1 MWHCLLS
8 GDFPCRQGT
17 LYGDEQGQSG
27 AQIWGW
33 LSSVEHRVAGRA
45 ASFGCAPWATHP
57 AGPAGRAGCCGTMK
71 TVGLKR
77 SKEQTRP
84 GRGVLALMPHHLAV
98 VFFKRLSRG
107 CHAGSQHCLS
117 PRWAAG
123 ADWDDA
129 WLQHGFSWQ
138 TLLCARPCS
147 PQPGHLPHLGL
158 PPGHAVPVPFRV
170 RG

>member
-8 GDFPCRQGT
+8 GDPPCRQGT
-17 LYGDEQGQSG
+17 LYRDEQGQSG

-33 LSSVEHRVAGRA
+33 LSSVEHRVASRA
-45 ASFGCAPWATHP
+45 CQLWLCSLGHAPCRPCWEGWLLRYHEDSWIEKEQRANQARERSAGTDAAPFGC
-57 AGPAGRAGCCGTMK
+57 
-71 TVGLKR
+71 
-77 SKEQTRP
+77 
-84 GRGVLALMPHHLAV
+84 